1 MPTVNNT
8 ADGIFHL
15 SQTEEGRQGR
25 TSMQMK
31 EAAASRNVMP
41 ASQGVPSSLLQQ
53 TVTEHLPCAS
63 AMQRVVGVSGNQKAQ
78 AWCINDLVTEADET

>member
-15 SQTEEGRQGR
+15 SQTDGGRQGR

-31 EAAASRNVMP
+31 QAAASRNVMP
-41 ASQGVPSSLLQQ
+41 ADQGVPSSLLQQ
-53 TVTEHLPCAS
+53 TFTEHLRCAS
-63 AMQRVVGVSGNQKAQ
+63 AMQRVAGVSEPESTSLAQK
-78 AWCINDLVTEADET
+78 